1 MNLEN
6 YKYRMGLLK
15 NEFDTKS
22 KGKYKIPEIPKADLS
37 DKDFENLLLIGFDRT
52 NKQKDLDRIVH
63 FFLYD
68 YKFERVWKDP
78 EGCIERLKN
87 YKAVL
92 SPDFSM
98 YIQMNPVIKLYNTFR
113 NRYCGA
119 YFASKGLKVIP
130 SVNWGNED
138 TFDFCFEGIPK
149 GSTVA
154 VSTYQVSEH
163 GNHADQKDFFMKGY
177 NEMLKRIE
185 PERIICYHEPFDEMN
200 GNIVY
205 VNYEQSSWKYQ
216 QKDFELSEYA
226 EYICGQKPLPENS
239 DIIIKSGFVL
249 PRTYEKGTGDAHG
262 GKWIP
267 KKEDDKRLLGN
278 PGEIKTTYM
287 QSGAKYIT
295 RIGDDG
301 RAVFERH
308 CTDHGNPK
316 FHSNPHDHIID
327 WHNPVEGI
335 PNFIRKINYWDG
347 NVPEIDDKGEKT
359 NVNKDKDNLN
369 FETVSE
375 LLASL
380 PKADKVTTYYCS
392 GESDLSFETLDE
404 FVQVVLRGGEVTF
417 IYKGVEYGIFF
428 CDDGISVSAL
438 NSEESEK
445 IYKTA
450 KETLDY
456 PIGNVTIRDIIT
468 TKEVEITNR
477 NI

>member
-1 MNLEN
+1 MN
-6 YKYRMGLLK
+6 
-15 NEFDTKS
+15 
-22 KGKYKIPEIPKADLS
+22 
-37 DKDFENLLLIGFDRT
+37 
-52 NKQKDLDRIVH
+52 
-63 FFLYD
+63 
-68 YKFERVWKDP
+68 
-78 EGCIERLKN
+78 
-87 YKAVL
+87 
-92 SPDFSM
+92 
-98 YIQMNPVIKLYNTFR
+98 
-113 NRYCGA
+113 
-119 YFASKGLKVIP
+119 
-130 SVNWGNED
+130 
-138 TFDFCFEGIPK
+138 
-149 GSTVA
+149 
-154 VSTYQVSEH
+154 
-163 GNHADQKDFFMKGY
+163 
-177 NEMLKRIE
+177 
-185 PERIICYHEPFDEMN
+185 
-200 GNIVY
+200 

-308 CTDHGNPK
+308 CTDHGKPK
-316 FHSNPHDHIID
+316 FHSNPHDHTID
-327 WHNPVEGI
+327 WRSPIEGI
-335 PNFIRKINYWDG
+335 PNFSRPINYWDG
-347 NVPEIDDKGEKT
+347 NVPEIDGKGEKT
-359 NVNKDKDNLN
+359 NMNKDKDNLN

-392 GESDLSFETLDE
+392 GESDLSFESLDE
-404 FVQVVLRGGEVTF
+404 FLQVVLRGGEVMF

-428 CDDGISVSAL
+428 CDGGISVSAL
-438 NSEESEK
+438 SCEESEK

-450 KETLDY
+450 EETLDY

-468 TKEVEITNR
+468 TKEIEITNR

>member
-15 NEFDTKS
+15 NEFDAKS

-216 QKDFELSEYA
+216 QK
-226 EYICGQKPLPENS
+226 
-239 DIIIKSGFVL
+239 GF
-249 PRTYEKGTGDAHG
+249 
-262 GKWIP
+262 
-267 KKEDDKRLLGN
+267 
-278 PGEIKTTYM
+278 
-287 QSGAKYIT
+287 
-295 RIGDDG
+295 
-301 RAVFERH
+301 
-308 CTDHGNPK
+308 
-316 FHSNPHDHIID
+316 
-327 WHNPVEGI
+327 
-335 PNFIRKINYWDG
+335 
-347 NVPEIDDKGEKT
+347 
-359 NVNKDKDNLN
+359 
-369 FETVSE
+369 
-375 LLASL
+375 
-380 PKADKVTTYYCS
+380 
-392 GESDLSFETLDE
+392 
-404 FVQVVLRGGEVTF
+404 
-417 IYKGVEYGIFF
+417 
-428 CDDGISVSAL
+428 
-438 NSEESEK
+438 
-445 IYKTA
+445 
-450 KETLDY
+450 
-456 PIGNVTIRDIIT
+456 
-468 TKEVEITNR
+468 
-477 NI
+477 